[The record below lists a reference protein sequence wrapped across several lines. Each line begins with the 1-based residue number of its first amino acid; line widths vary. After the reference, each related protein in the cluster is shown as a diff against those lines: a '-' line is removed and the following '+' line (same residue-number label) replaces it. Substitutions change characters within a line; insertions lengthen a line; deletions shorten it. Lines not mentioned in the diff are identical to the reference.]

1 MMKFERII
9 EKPLHLPTVM
19 EMPPF
24 PCVKLDISNQ
34 SSDFIGEFIE
44 HRDDESWLLMSHY
57 AAQGQ
62 QQLWTA
68 WLLAKRAFSNN
79 KSLARTLDAEF
90 LRYIAGTHHVSEAF
104 KKVGIKSNDNTAWL
118 IFLPNHIAELDEIK
132 PSFSLDDFDSG
143 VESLI
148 QKLNV
153 KVIEGMPEINIEGIE
168 KMGIPLPESKLNL
181 IDSIIGHI
189 ISADINS

>member
-132 PSFSLDDFDSG
+132 PSFSLDEFDSG

-153 KVIEGMPEINIEGIE
+153 KVIEGMPKINIEGIE

-189 ISADINS
+189 ISADLNS

>member
-9 EKPLHLPTVM
+9 EKPVHLPIIM
-19 EMPPF
+19 EMPQF
-24 PCVKLDISNQ
+24 PCVKLDISNH
-34 SSDFIGEFIE
+34 SSDFIDEFLQ
-44 HRDDESWLLMSHY
+44 HRENDSWLLMSHY

-79 KSLARTLDAEF
+79 KALARSLDAEF

-104 KKVGIKSNDNTAWL
+104 KKAGIHKEDDSAWL
-118 IFLPNHIAELDEIK
+118 IFLPNHVADLDEII
-132 PSFSLDDFDSG
+132 PSFSLDEFNSG
-143 VESLI
+143 VATLI
-148 QKLNV
+148 EKLNL
-153 KVIEGMPEINIEGIE
+153 KMIEGKPEINVEGIK

-181 IDSIIGHI
+181 MDSIIGHI
-189 ISADINS
+189 ISADLNS

>member
-1 MMKFERII
+1 MRFERII

-68 WLLAKRAFSNN
+68 WLLAKRAFSND

-189 ISADINS
+189 ISADLNS

>member
-1 MMKFERII
+1 MKFERII

-19 EMPPF
+19 EMPQF

-34 SSDFIGEFIE
+34 SSDFIGQFIE
-44 HRDDESWLLMSHY
+44 QRSDESWLLMSHY

-68 WLLAKRAFSNN
+68 WLLAKRAFSTG
-79 KSLARTLDAEF
+79 KALARTLDAEF

-104 KKVGIKSNDNTAWL
+104 KKVGIKSLDNTAWL
-118 IFLPNHIAELDEIK
+118 VFLPSHIIDIEEIK
-132 PSFSLDDFDSG
+132 PSFSLAEFHLG
-143 VESLI
+143 VESLT
-148 QKLNV
+148 QKLNL
-153 KVIEGMPEINIEGIE
+153 KVIEGKPEINIEGIK
-168 KMGIPLPESKLNL
+168 KMGIQLPESNLNL

-189 ISADINS
+189 ISADLNS

>member
-9 EKPLHLPTVM
+9 EKPVHLPTIM
-19 EMPPF
+19 EMPQF
-24 PCVKLDISNQ
+24 PCVKLDISNH
-34 SSDFIGEFIE
+34 SSDFIGEFLQQRE
-44 HRDDESWLLMSHY
+44 DDNWLLMSHH

-79 KSLARTLDAEF
+79 KALARSLDAEF

-104 KKVGIKSNDNTAWL
+104 KKVGINEDDNTAWL
-118 IFLPNHIAELDEIK
+118 IFLPNHIADLDEIK
-132 PSFSLDDFDSG
+132 PSFSLDEFNFG

-148 QKLNV
+148 EKLNLKMV
-153 KVIEGMPEINIEGIE
+153 EGKPEINIEGIK
-168 KMGIPLPESKLNL
+168 KMGIPLPESKSNL
-181 IDSIIGHI
+181 MDSIIGHI
-189 ISADINS
+189 ISADLNS

>member
-1 MMKFERII
+1 MTKFERII

-118 IFLPNHIAELDEIK
+118 MFLPNYIAGLDEIK
-132 PSFSLDDFDSG
+132 PSFSLDEFDSG

-153 KVIEGMPEINIEGIE
+153 QVIEGMPEINIEGIE
-168 KMGIPLPESKLNL
+168 KMGIPLPESTLNL
-181 IDSIIGHI
+181 IEYIIGHI
-189 ISADINS
+189 ISADLNS

>member
-1 MMKFERII
+1 MKFERII
-9 EKPLHLPTVM
+9 EKPVHLPTIM
-19 EMPPF
+19 EMPQF
-24 PCVKLDISNQ
+24 PCVKLDISNH
-34 SSDFIGEFIE
+34 SSDFIGEFLQQRE
-44 HRDDESWLLMSHY
+44 DDNWLLMSHH

-79 KSLARTLDAEF
+79 KALARSLDAEF

-104 KKVGIKSNDNTAWL
+104 KKVGINEDDNTAWL
-118 IFLPNHIAELDEIK
+118 IFLPNHIADLDEMK
-132 PSFSLDDFDSG
+132 PSFSLDEFNFG

-148 QKLNV
+148 EKLNL
-153 KVIEGMPEINIEGIE
+153 KMIEGKPELNVEGIK

-181 IDSIIGHI
+181 MDYIIGHI
-189 ISADINS
+189 LSADLNS

>member
-1 MMKFERII
+1 MKFERII
-9 EKPLHLPTVM
+9 EKPVHLPTVM
-19 EMPPF
+19 EMPLF

-68 WLLAKRAFSNN
+68 WLLAKRAFSND

-189 ISADINS
+189 ISADLNS

>member
-1 MMKFERII
+1 MKFERII
-9 EKPLHLPTVM
+9 EKPVHLPTIM
-19 EMPPF
+19 EMPQF

-44 HRDDESWLLMSHY
+44 QRDDESWLLMSHY

-104 KKVGIKSNDNTAWL
+104 KKAGINEDDNAAWL
-118 IFLPNHIAELDEIK
+118 IFLPNHIVELDEIK
-132 PSFSLDDFDSG
+132 PSFSLDEFNFG

-148 QKLNV
+148 EKLNLKMV
-153 KVIEGMPEINIEGIE
+153 EGKPEINIEGIK
-168 KMGIPLPESKLNL
+168 KMGIPLPESKSNL
-181 IDSIIGHI
+181 MDSIIGHI
-189 ISADINS
+189 ISADLNS

>member
-1 MMKFERII
+1 MMRFERII

-79 KSLARTLDAEF
+79 KALARTLDAEF

-189 ISADINS
+189 ISADLNS

>member
-132 PSFSLDDFDSG
+132 PSFSLDEFDSG

-153 KVIEGMPEINIEGIE
+153 KVIEGMPDINIEGIE

-189 ISADINS
+189 IYADLNS

>member
-1 MMKFERII
+1 MKFERII

-19 EMPPF
+19 EMPQF

-34 SSDFIGEFIE
+34 SSDFIGQFIE
-44 HRDDESWLLMSHY
+44 QRSDESWLLMSHY

-68 WLLAKRAFSNN
+68 WLLAKRAFSTG
-79 KSLARTLDAEF
+79 KALARTLDAEF

-104 KKVGIKSNDNTAWL
+104 KKVGIKSLDNTAWL
-118 IFLPNHIAELDEIK
+118 VFLPSHIIDLDEIK
-132 PSFSLDDFDSG
+132 PSFSLAEFHLG
-143 VESLI
+143 VESLT
-148 QKLNV
+148 QKLNL
-153 KVIEGMPEINIEGIE
+153 KVIEGKPEINIEGIK
-168 KMGIPLPESKLNL
+168 KMGIPLPESNLNL

-189 ISADINS
+189 ISADLNS

>member
-1 MMKFERII
+1 MMRFERII

-118 IFLPNHIAELDEIK
+118 IFLPNHIAESDEIK

-181 IDSIIGHI
+181 IDYIIGHI
-189 ISADINS
+189 ISADLNS

>member
-132 PSFSLDDFDSG
+132 PSFSLDEFDSG

-148 QKLNV
+148 QKLNI
-153 KVIEGMPEINIEGIE
+153 KVIEGTPEISIEGIE

-189 ISADINS
+189 ISADLNS

>member
-1 MMKFERII
+1 MKFERII

-44 HRDDESWLLMSHY
+44 YRDDESWLLMSHY

-132 PSFSLDDFDSG
+132 PSFSLDEFDSG

-189 ISADINS
+189 ISADLNS

>member
-57 AAQGQ
+57 AAQCQ

-68 WLLAKRAFSNN
+68 WLLAKRAFANN

-132 PSFSLDDFDSG
+132 PSFSLDEFDSG

-181 IDSIIGHI
+181 IDYIIGHI
-189 ISADINS
+189 ISADLNS

>member
-68 WLLAKRAFSNN
+68 WLFAKRAFANN

-189 ISADINS
+189 ISADLNS

>member
-118 IFLPNHIAELDEIK
+118 IYLPNHIAELDEIK
-132 PSFSLDDFDSG
+132 PSFSLDEFDSG

-189 ISADINS
+189 ISADLNS

>member
-19 EMPPF
+19 EMPQF

-44 HRDDESWLLMSHY
+44 QRDDESWLLMSHY

-104 KKVGIKSNDNTAWL
+104 KKVGIKSNDDTAWL
-118 IFLPNHIAELDEIK
+118 IFLPNHITDLDEIK
-132 PSFSLDDFDSG
+132 PSFSLEEFHSG

-153 KVIEGMPEINIEGIE
+153 KVIEGTPEISIEGIE

-189 ISADINS
+189 ISADLNS

>member
-1 MMKFERII
+1 
-9 EKPLHLPTVM
+9 M

-132 PSFSLDDFDSG
+132 PSFSLDEFDSG

-168 KMGIPLPESKLNL
+168 KMGIPLPKSKLNL

-189 ISADINS
+189 ISADLNS

>member
-34 SSDFIGEFIE
+34 SSDFIGEFIQ
-44 HRDDESWLLMSHY
+44 HRNDESWLLMSHY

-118 IFLPNHIAELDEIK
+118 IYLPNHIAELDEIK
-132 PSFSLDDFDSG
+132 PSFSLDEFDSG

-189 ISADINS
+189 ISADLNS

>member
-19 EMPPF
+19 EMPQF

-44 HRDDESWLLMSHY
+44 QRDDESWLLMSHY

-104 KKVGIKSNDNTAWL
+104 KKVGIKSNDDTAWL
-118 IFLPNHIAELDEIK
+118 IFLPNHITDLDEIK
-132 PSFSLDDFDSG
+132 PSFSLEEFHLG

-153 KVIEGMPEINIEGIE
+153 KVIEGTPEINIEGIE

-189 ISADINS
+189 ISADLNS

>member
-19 EMPPF
+19 EMPQF

-34 SSDFIGEFIE
+34 SSDFIGQFIE
-44 HRDDESWLLMSHY
+44 QRSDESWLLMSHY

-68 WLLAKRAFSNN
+68 WLLAKRAFSTG
-79 KSLARTLDAEF
+79 KALARTLDAEF

-104 KKVGIKSNDNTAWL
+104 KKVGIKSLDNTAWL
-118 IFLPNHIAELDEIK
+118 VFLPSHIIDLDEIK
-132 PSFSLDDFDSG
+132 PSFSLAEFHLG
-143 VESLI
+143 VESLT
-148 QKLNV
+148 QKLNL
-153 KVIEGMPEINIEGIE
+153 KVIEGKPEINIEGIK
-168 KMGIPLPESKLNL
+168 KMGIPLPESNLNL

-189 ISADINS
+189 ISADLNS

>member
-118 IFLPNHIAELDEIK
+118 IYLPNHIAELDEIK
-132 PSFSLDDFDSG
+132 PSFSLDEFDSG

-148 QKLNV
+148 EKLNV
-153 KVIEGMPEINIEGIE
+153 KVVEGMPEINIEGIE

-189 ISADINS
+189 ISADLNS